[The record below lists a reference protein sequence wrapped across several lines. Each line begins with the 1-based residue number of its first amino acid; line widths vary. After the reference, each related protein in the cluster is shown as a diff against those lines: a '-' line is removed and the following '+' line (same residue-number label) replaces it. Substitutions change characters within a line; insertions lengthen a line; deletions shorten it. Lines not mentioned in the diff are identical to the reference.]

1 MRFILLVAVLLLNG
15 CDNSSSTPKIAAPQR
30 AALEK
35 AKEVDQIV
43 QKSAEETQKKAKDA
57 EGY

>member
-15 CDNSSSTPKIAAPQR
+15 CDNSSTTTKIATPQR

-35 AKEVDQIV
+35 AKEVDQVV
-43 QKSAEETQKKAKDA
+43 QDASEASRKKIEDA
-57 EGY
+57 EK

>member
-15 CDNSSSTPKIAAPQR
+15 CDSSTSTTKIAAPQR

-35 AKEVDQIV
+35 AKQVDQVV
-43 QKSAEETQKKAKDA
+43 QNATEASKKKIDDPA
-57 EGY
+57 Y